1 MAELPM
7 TDTGECLYR
16 PLSQLAP
23 LQDRLPFECRC
34 GQLYATQRE
43 LLFHFT
49 RRLNPTH
56 QAAHAGDAD
65 TSDWYDDSG
74 PEDVF

>member
-1 MAELPM
+1 M

-43 LLFHFT
+43 LLDHFN
-49 RRLNPTH
+49 RRPNPTH
-56 QAAHAGDAD
+56 QAVRGLYDLPIFEWAWAED
-65 TSDWYDDSG
+65 TG
-74 PEDVF
+74 EDPF